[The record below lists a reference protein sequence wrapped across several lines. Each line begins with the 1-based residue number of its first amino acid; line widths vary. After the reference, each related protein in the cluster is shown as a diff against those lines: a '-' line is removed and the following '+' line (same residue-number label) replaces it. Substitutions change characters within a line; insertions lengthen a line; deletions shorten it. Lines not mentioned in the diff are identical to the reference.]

1 MHNVEFKAE
10 LRDLPLARSIVR
22 SLGARFI
29 VKMNQT
35 DTYYR
40 TPTGRLK
47 RRECEGEPTEYIH
60 YERAD
65 RVLPKLS
72 HFTIYSEERFREV
85 FGIEPL
91 PVWLTVRKVRE
102 LFMLGNVRIHLD
114 QVETLGDF
122 VEFEAL
128 VSPDHTVPTC
138 HRAIA
143 ELREKLGP
151 VLGEPI
157 SAGYS
162 DLLERANSRD

>member
-47 RRECEGEPTEYIH
+47 RRECDGEPTEYIH
-60 YERAD
+60 YD
-65 RVLPKLS
+65 RTDRLLPKLS
-72 HFTIYSEERFREV
+72 HFTIYSEDRFREV

-143 ELREKLGP
+143 ELREKLTP
-151 VLGEPI
+151 VLGEAI
-157 SAGYS
+157 AGGYS
-162 DLLERANSRD
+162 DLLERATSRD